1 MNIGIIGLGVVG
13 KACRAGFERCN
24 YTVSVHDIALH
35 TDISAVQH
43 TEICYICV
51 PTPSNNNGGC
61 DTNIV
66 DSVVEQLINI
76 NYEGI
81 IAIKS
86 TISPGHTKLL
96 NDRYLTDRIVFVP
109 EFLKERSAEYD
120 FVFDQKLL
128 LVGTEN
134 INHYYVVVRSHG
146 DLPKKQKRV
155 SPTEAEIMKYYHNTF
170 NATRIVFANI
180 LYEVCESIG
189 ADYNVVKHAFLT
201 NNSMPDEYLDVSN
214 NLKGYGGACLPKD
227 VRAMQ
232 ELCNRLNLPYKFF
245 ETLDN
250 ENKKFTTTVFE
261 GMRK

>member
-13 KACRAGFERCN
+13 KACRAGFERCG

-35 TDISAVQH
+35 TDISVVQH

-51 PTPSNNNGGC
+51 PTPSKQDGSC
-61 DTNIV
+61 DTSIV
-66 DSVVEQLINI
+66 DSVAEQLVNA

-86 TISPGHTKLL
+86 TIAPGHTKRL
-96 NDRYLTDRIVFVP
+96 NQRYHTDRFVFVP

-120 FVFDQKLL
+120 FIFDQKLL

-134 INHYYVVVRSHG
+134 INYYHAVVRSHG
-146 DLPKKQKRV
+146 DLPKNRMRV
-155 SPTEAEIMKYYHNTF
+155 TPTEAELMKYYHNTF
-170 NATRIVFANI
+170 NATRIVFANV
-180 LYEVCESIG
+180 LFELCENIG
-189 ADYNVVKHAFLT
+189 ADYTTVKEAFLT
-201 NNSMPDEYLDVSN
+201 NNNMPDEYLDVSKD
-214 NLKGYGGACLPKD
+214 LRGYGGACLPKD

-232 ELCNRLNLPYKFF
+232 GLCESLGLPYEFF
-245 ETLDN
+245 AALDKQN
-250 ENKKFTTTVFE
+250 SMFETTVFK